1 MVTSVLWLQGVQHT
15 PILPMKLSAP
25 LANERRLDA
34 AIAAF
39 IAEVKACEAIDQK
52 FHIMDQNRML
62 NPIVYEIVPELE
74 ALVDYQ
80 PTDDEINAPLHA

>member
-1 MVTSVLWLQGVQHT
+1 
-15 PILPMKLSAP
+15 MKISAS

-39 IAEVKACEAIDQK
+39 IAEVKACEVVDQK
-52 FHIMDQNRML
+52 LHIMDPNLDAGPHLLRDC
-62 NPIVYEIVPELE
+62 PRAGSAP
-74 ALVDYQ
+74 DYQ

>member
-1 MVTSVLWLQGVQHT
+1 M
-15 PILPMKLSAP
+15 IKLSPP

-39 IAEVKACEAIDQK
+39 IAEVKAVEAIDTK
-52 FHIMDQNRML
+52 FHIQDQNQML
-62 NPIVYEIVPELE
+62 DPIVYEIVPELE
-74 ALVDYQ
+74 SLLDYQ

>member
-1 MVTSVLWLQGVQHT
+1 MQIQI
-15 PILPMKLSAP
+15 PRP

-52 FHIMDQNRML
+52 FHIMDQNQML
-62 NPIVYEIVPELE
+62 DPIVYEIVPELE
-74 ALVDYQ
+74 SLLDYQ
-80 PTDDEINAPLHA
+80 PTDDEINAPLHT

>member
-1 MVTSVLWLQGVQHT
+1 
-15 PILPMKLSAP
+15 MKLSAP

-39 IAEVKACEAIDQK
+39 IAEVKACEVVDQK
-52 FHIMDQNRML
+52 FHIMDQNQML
-62 NPIVYEIVPELE
+62 DPIFYEIVPELE
-74 ALVDYQ
+74 ALLDYQ

>member
-1 MVTSVLWLQGVQHT
+1 M
-15 PILPMKLSAP
+15 IKLSPP

-39 IAEVKACEAIDQK
+39 IAEVKAVEAIDTK
-52 FHIMDQNRML
+52 FHIQDQNQML
-62 NPIVYEIVPELE
+62 DPIVYEIVPELE
-74 ALVDYQ
+74 SLIDYQ

>member
-1 MVTSVLWLQGVQHT
+1 
-15 PILPMKLSAP
+15 MKISAS

-34 AIAAF
+34 AISAF
-39 IAEVKACEAIDQK
+39 IAEVKACEVVDQK
-52 FHIMDQNRML
+52 LHIMDQNQML

-74 ALVDYQ
+74 ALLDYQ

>member
-1 MVTSVLWLQGVQHT
+1 
-15 PILPMKLSAP
+15 MKVPPPSP
-25 LANERRLDA
+25 SFANERRLDA

-52 FHIMDQNRML
+52 FHIMDQNQML
-62 NPIVYEIVPELE
+62 DPIVYEIVPELE
-74 ALVDYQ
+74 SLLDYQ

>member
-1 MVTSVLWLQGVQHT
+1 
-15 PILPMKLSAP
+15 MKIPAP

-39 IAEVKACEAIDQK
+39 IAEVKACEVIDQK
-52 FHIMDQNRML
+52 FHIMDQNQML
-62 NPIVYEIVPELE
+62 DSVFYDIVPELE
-74 ALVDYQ
+74 ALIDYQ

>member
-1 MVTSVLWLQGVQHT
+1 
-15 PILPMKLSAP
+15 MKISAP

-52 FHIMDQNRML
+52 LHIMDQNQML
-62 NPIVYEIVPELE
+62 DPIFYEIVPELE
-74 ALVDYQ
+74 AL
-80 PTDDEINAPLHA
+80 INYDPH

>member
-1 MVTSVLWLQGVQHT
+1 
-15 PILPMKLSAP
+15 MKISAP

-39 IAEVKACEAIDQK
+39 IAEVKACEVVDQK
-52 FHIMDQNRML
+52 LHIMDQNPML
-62 NPIVYEIVPELE
+62 DPIFYEIVPELE
-74 ALVDYQ
+74 ALLDYQ